1 MKKEKNLKKVNSKEK
16 ENNEIRRLIKLL
28 NVAEIFLIALPLVR
42 IGLIVI
48 TVLLT
53 MASGDVVNI
62 DEITQDLFAGTKMIN
77 IIEDDEY
84 FGSLALFL
92 SCAGYIVNIKIINTI
107 KKVIINFYEDK
118 TPFSEKN
125 IVLLDNEENL
135 GFVGTVN
142 KGMQYSKNDVILLNS
157 DTEVTKNWIEKIQE
171 CAYSNEYIATV
182 TPLTNNGTICSVPN
196 FGIDNELPSNM
207 TLDEYAEMIEKTSLK
222 LYLEI

>member
-62 DEITQDLFAGTKMIN
+62 DEITHDLFAGTKMIN
-77 IIEDDEY
+77 ITEDDEY

-125 IVLLDNEENL
+125 IVLLDNLKRYVVFNFITLCL
-135 GFVGTVN
+135 GNV
-142 KGMQYSKNDVILLNS
+142 
-157 DTEVTKNWIEKIQE
+157 
-171 CAYSNEYIATV
+171 
-182 TPLTNNGTICSVPN
+182 
-196 FGIDNELPSNM
+196 FGINVIPLIIVL
-207 TLDEYAEMIEKTSLK
+207 TLISAFEHGIALQQEVDEIL
-222 LYLEI
+222 